1 MARADK
7 LFAAMKA
14 NPQGDWAVGDI
25 ETLCRTYGISCKA
38 PRRGSH
44 YTLSHPGIAG
54 HLTIPAR
61 RPIKPIY
68 IRLLIGM
75 IEGLPKG

>member
-1 MARADK
+1 MARSDK
-7 LFAAMKA
+7 LFAAMKTS
-14 NPQGDWAVGDI
+14 PRGDWTIADI
-25 ETLCRTYGISCKA
+25 QSLCRDFGITCKA
-38 PRRGSH
+38 PTRGSH
-44 YTLSHPGIAG
+44 YTLSHPEIGG

-75 IEGLPKG
+75 IEGLPRP